1 MAWGMVAAV
10 SECSERVDMGS
21 GVLADSRAY
30 LLVFCGNLLL
40 QHGADAEASA
50 VQDSDH
56 RPCRVWGGAGA
67 NRVAA
72 VRSCSAGAGQRHFLV
87 LGEGCG
93 IYVPVYL
100 VSWHVPSLP
109 F

>member
-1 MAWGMVAAV
+1 MAWRMVAAV

-40 QHGADAEASA
+40 QHGADAETSA
-50 VQDSDH
+50 LQDSDD
-56 RPCRVWGGAGA
+56 RVGGVWGGTGVD
-67 NRVAA
+67 RVAA
-72 VRSCSAGAGQRHFLV
+72 VRSCRAGAGQRHFLV

-100 VSWHVPSLP
+100 VSWH
-109 F
+109 